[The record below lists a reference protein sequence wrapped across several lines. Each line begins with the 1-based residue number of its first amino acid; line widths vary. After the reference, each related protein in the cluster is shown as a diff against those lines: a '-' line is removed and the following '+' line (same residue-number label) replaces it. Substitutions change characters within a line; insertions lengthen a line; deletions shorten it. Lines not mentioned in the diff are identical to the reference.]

1 MMQHYRKII
10 HIDMDCFYAAV
21 ERLDN
26 INLAGKAI
34 VVGHDSD
41 RGVVSTASY
50 EARRYGVHSAQSIR
64 MAKRLCPNL
73 LIIEPRFERYKEI
86 SNKIHNIFHRYT
98 DLIEPIS
105 LDEAFLDVTQNKK
118 GIELAAD
125 IAKEIKAAIHDELG
139 LTASAGVSYC
149 KLLAKIASDY
159 NKPDGLCII
168 HPDNAIAFLDKL
180 KVEDLWL
187 VGHKTALE
195 LHSLGIFKVR
205 QLRNQSLS
213 TLSRLFGKRGQL
225 FYDYAR
231 GIDDSPVEAR
241 NDRKSVSCEST
252 FAQDLSLKSNVIIEL
267 YHITLELVNRLDKSG
282 FSGHTLT
289 LKVKYADF
297 TQVTRSLTCATPL
310 TSKDTI
316 LPLAKKLLQKVEI
329 NASHPIRLMG
339 LGVSLG
345 DDKPKNKLLT
355 KSKQEKPQLPFAEY

>member
-26 INLAGKAI
+26 NNLAGKAI

-118 GIELAAD
+118 GIELAVD

-205 QLRNQSLS
+205 QLRKQSLS

-241 NDRKSVSCEST
+241 NERKSVSCEST
-252 FAQDLSLKSNVIIEL
+252 FAQDLSLKSIAV
-267 YHITLELVNRLDKSG
+267 R
-282 FSGHTLT
+282 
-289 LKVKYADF
+289 
-297 TQVTRSLTCATPL
+297 
-310 TSKDTI
+310 
-316 LPLAKKLLQKVEI
+316 
-329 NASHPIRLMG
+329 
-339 LGVSLG
+339 
-345 DDKPKNKLLT
+345 
-355 KSKQEKPQLPFAEY
+355 

>member
-1 MMQHYRKII
+1 MINFITYMMQHYRKII

-118 GIELAAD
+118 GIELAVD

-139 LTASAGVSYC
+139 LTASAGGSYC

-159 NKPDGLCII
+159 NKPDGLWGI
-168 HPDNAIAFLDKL
+168 K
-180 KVEDLWL
+180 
-187 VGHKTALE
+187 
-195 LHSLGIFKVR
+195 LHSNCIRWVYLK
-205 QLRNQSLS
+205 
-213 TLSRLFGKRGQL
+213 FG
-225 FYDYAR
+225 
-231 GIDDSPVEAR
+231 
-241 NDRKSVSCEST
+241 SCEINRC
-252 FAQDLSLKSNVIIEL
+252 LPYHVCLENVGNCSMTM
-267 YHITLELVNRLDKSG
+267 HV
-282 FSGHTLT
+282 
-289 LKVKYADF
+289 V
-297 TQVTRSLTCATPL
+297 
-310 TSKDTI
+310 
-316 LPLAKKLLQKVEI
+316 
-329 NASHPIRLMG
+329 LMI
-339 LGVSLG
+339 V
-345 DDKPKNKLLT
+345 P
-355 KSKQEKPQLPFAEY
+355 

>member
-1 MMQHYRKII
+1 M
-10 HIDMDCFYAAV
+10 
-21 ERLDN
+21 
-26 INLAGKAI
+26 
-34 VVGHDSD
+34 
-41 RGVVSTASY
+41 
-50 EARRYGVHSAQSIR
+50 
-64 MAKRLCPNL
+64 
-73 LIIEPRFERYKEI
+73 
-86 SNKIHNIFHRYT
+86 
-98 DLIEPIS
+98 
-105 LDEAFLDVTQNKK
+105 DVTQNKK
-118 GIELAAD
+118 GIELAVD

-267 YHITLELVNRLDKSG
+267 YHITLELVNRLDKSD

-355 KSKQEKPQLPFAEY
+355 KSKQEEPQLPFAEY

>member
-1 MMQHYRKII
+1 MQHYRKII

-26 INLAGKAI
+26 NNLAWKAI

-41 RGVVSTASY
+41 RGVVATASY

-105 LDEAFLDVTQNKK
+105 LDEAFLDVTQNKE

-159 NKPDGLCII
+159 NKPDG
-168 HPDNAIAFLDKL
+168 
-180 KVEDLWL
+180 
-187 VGHKTALE
+187 
-195 LHSLGIFKVR
+195 
-205 QLRNQSLS
+205 
-213 TLSRLFGKRGQL
+213 
-225 FYDYAR
+225 
-231 GIDDSPVEAR
+231 
-241 NDRKSVSCEST
+241 
-252 FAQDLSLKSNVIIEL
+252 
-267 YHITLELVNRLDKSG
+267 
-282 FSGHTLT
+282 
-289 LKVKYADF
+289 
-297 TQVTRSLTCATPL
+297 
-310 TSKDTI
+310 
-316 LPLAKKLLQKVEI
+316 
-329 NASHPIRLMG
+329 
-339 LGVSLG
+339 
-345 DDKPKNKLLT
+345 
-355 KSKQEKPQLPFAEY
+355 

>member
-1 MMQHYRKII
+1 MQNYRKII

-26 INLAGKAI
+26 NNLAGKAI

-41 RGVVSTASY
+41 RGVVATASY

-86 SNKIHNIFHRYT
+86 SNKIHNIFYRYT

-118 GIELAAD
+118 GIELASD
-125 IAKEIKAAIHDELG
+125 IAKEIKAAIHDEFG

-231 GIDDSPVEAR
+231 GID
-241 NDRKSVSCEST
+241 
-252 FAQDLSLKSNVIIEL
+252 
-267 YHITLELVNRLDKSG
+267 NRLDKSD

-297 TQVTRSLTCATPL
+297 TQVTRSLTCANPL

-316 LPLAKKLLQKVEI
+316 LPLAKVLLQKVEI

-339 LGVSLG
+339 LGVSCC
-345 DDKPKNKLLT
+345 DDKPQNKLLS
-355 KSKQEKPQLPFAEY
+355 KPKQEEPQLPFAEY

>member
-1 MMQHYRKII
+1 
-10 HIDMDCFYAAV
+10 MDCFYAAV

-26 INLAGKAI
+26 NNLAGKAI

-41 RGVVSTASY
+41 RGVVATASY

-86 SNKIHNIFHRYT
+86 SNKIHNIFYRYT

-118 GIELAAD
+118 GIELASD
-125 IAKEIKAAIHDELG
+125 IAKEIKAAIHDEFG

-231 GIDDSPVEAR
+231 GID
-241 NDRKSVSCEST
+241 
-252 FAQDLSLKSNVIIEL
+252 
-267 YHITLELVNRLDKSG
+267 NRLDKSD

-297 TQVTRSLTCATPL
+297 TQVTRSLTCANPL

-316 LPLAKKLLQKVEI
+316 LPLAKVLLQKVEI

-339 LGVSLG
+339 LGVSCC
-345 DDKPKNKLLT
+345 DDKPQNKLLS
-355 KSKQEKPQLPFAEY
+355 KPKQEEPQLPFAEY

>member
-1 MMQHYRKII
+1 MQHYRKII

-26 INLAGKAI
+26 NNLAGKAI

-41 RGVVSTASY
+41 RGVVATASY
-50 EARRYGVHSAQSIR
+50 EARSYGVHSAQSIR
-64 MAKRLCPNL
+64 MAKRRCPNL

-118 GIELAAD
+118 GIELASD
-125 IAKEIKAAIHDELG
+125 IAKEIKASIHDELG

-267 YHITLELVNRLDKSG
+267 YHITLELVNRLDKSD

-297 TQVTRSLTCATPL
+297 KQVTRSLTCATPL

-345 DDKPKNKLLT
+345 DDKPQNKLLS
-355 KSKQEKPQLPFAEY
+355 KPKQEEPQLPFAEY

>member
-1 MMQHYRKII
+1 MQNYRKII

-26 INLAGKAI
+26 NNLAGKAI

-41 RGVVSTASY
+41 RGVVATASY

-187 VGHKTALE
+187 VGHKTGSSVKCVDACRVERIAL
-195 LHSLGIFKVR
+195 
-205 QLRNQSLS
+205 
-213 TLSRLFGKRGQL
+213 T
-225 FYDYAR
+225 
-231 GIDDSPVEAR
+231 
-241 NDRKSVSCEST
+241 
-252 FAQDLSLKSNVIIEL
+252 
-267 YHITLELVNRLDKSG
+267 
-282 FSGHTLT
+282 
-289 LKVKYADF
+289 
-297 TQVTRSLTCATPL
+297 
-310 TSKDTI
+310 
-316 LPLAKKLLQKVEI
+316 
-329 NASHPIRLMG
+329 
-339 LGVSLG
+339 
-345 DDKPKNKLLT
+345 
-355 KSKQEKPQLPFAEY
+355 